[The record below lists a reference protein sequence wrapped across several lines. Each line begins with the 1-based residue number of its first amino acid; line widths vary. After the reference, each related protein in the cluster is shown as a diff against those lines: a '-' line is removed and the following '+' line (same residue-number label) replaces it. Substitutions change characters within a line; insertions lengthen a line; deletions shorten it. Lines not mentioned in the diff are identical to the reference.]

1 MSEILQISV
10 FTSSILLIAAMT
22 ITVYKILSQSSN
34 LEKVVALE
42 VLANTL
48 VGIIVLWALQQ
59 NLKLFIDI
67 TIAIALIMFL
77 STVAYLKAIMVKR
90 N

>member
-10 FTSSILLIAAMT
+10 LISSVLLIAAMA

-48 VGIIVLWALQQ
+48 VGIIALWALQQ

-77 STVAYLKAIMVKR
+77 STVAYLKAIIIKR